1 VCSSVNM
8 FIVSALELCMTSV
21 GLLFDWR
28 IRVSRFFLFMNL
40 NSTDVFSP
48 GYVVLSIRAGEVQ

>member
-1 VCSSVNM
+1 M